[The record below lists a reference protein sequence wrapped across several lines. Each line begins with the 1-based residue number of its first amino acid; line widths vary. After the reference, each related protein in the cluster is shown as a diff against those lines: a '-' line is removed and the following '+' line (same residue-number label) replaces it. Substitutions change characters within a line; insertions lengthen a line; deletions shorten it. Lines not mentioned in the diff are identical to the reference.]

1 MGASVSLLGRLSH
14 DMDPNFSIVVSS
26 RGYTKIIRVL
36 SFSGAVCSKMC
47 RVSDALR
54 SHTRSTIRVACID
67 LTLAVFS
74 LRHRYYWEDF
84 AEVF

>member
-1 MGASVSLLGRLSH
+1 MSLLGRLSH
-14 DMDPNFSIVVSS
+14 DMDPNFFFVVSS
-26 RGYTKIIRVL
+26 RGYTEIIRVL

-54 SHTRSTIRVACID
+54 SHTHSTIRVACID

-74 LRHRYYWEDF
+74 LSHRYYFEDF

>member
-1 MGASVSLLGRLSH
+1 MGASVSLQGRLSH

-26 RGYTKIIRVL
+26 RGYIEIIRVL
-36 SFSGAVCSKMC
+36 SFSGAICSNMC
-47 RVSDALR
+47 RVSNALR
-54 SHTRSTIRVACID
+54 SHTRSTIRVACIE

-84 AEVF
+84 ADVF